1 LSKTYE
7 TTFLLKKLLLIVS
20 GTIDHWDISDFD
32 SKIMRFTGVISLYD
46 WQQDPPSILCHI
58 YCKKM
63 AFHRCGFSC
72 VPSSYNFG

>member
-32 SKIMRFTGVISLYD
+32 SKIIRFTGVISLYD
-46 WQQDPPSILCHI
+46 WQQDPPSCKLC
-58 YCKKM
+58 
-63 AFHRCGFSC
+63 
-72 VPSSYNFG
+72 